1 MNKGNSEVCTIWSIV
16 ATTVV
21 QLTVI
26 LLQVIFSDTVLSIEL
41 IIVVSMQHN
50 YRRDMTMK
58 NYKKIHLAI
67 SIKEIVHLMA
77 MLIKEVIEVRE
88 TSNSVTNETNR
99 IMAKKPS
106 KTKLV
111 EVNLV
116 FLKKRHVRDVRVLL
130 VDYVVFTYFIHL
142 KKSKNIKE

>member
-1 MNKGNSEVCTIWSIV
+1 
-16 ATTVV
+16 
-21 QLTVI
+21 
-26 LLQVIFSDTVLSIEL
+26 
-41 IIVVSMQHN
+41 
-50 YRRDMTMK
+50 
-58 NYKKIHLAI
+58 
-67 SIKEIVHLMA
+67 MA